1 MNDILKQIL
10 NDLDKWEETVRI
22 SDNPNKNP
30 LVDSYNEGVNAMA
43 SKVKFYLSV
52 IYTAN
57 EGRNENG

>member
-1 MNDILKQIL
+1 MDILKQIL
-10 NDLDKWEETVRI
+10 NDMDKWEETVRI
-22 SDNPNKNP
+22 SENPNKNP
-30 LVDSYNEGVNAMA
+30 LVDAYNEGVNAMA